1 MLAPRE
7 CCLNDTLKST
17 VESAIAEND
26 SHLGRMRWARTALSG
41 HFPLDEGRL
50 AGLSDEKRAILD
62 QFLYRFTKIQ
72 DSMGTRLL
80 PTLYNFLEGDDNPRP
95 FLDVLN
101 RLEQLGVVKSQESW
115 QKFRDL
121 RNNIA
126 HEYPESVVKTIA
138 TINTLFEDVEEFF
151 LLYTTARQAG
161 SDRLR

>member
-1 MLAPRE
+1 MHAPRE
-7 CCLNDTLKST
+7 SRLNDTLKAT

-41 HFPLDEGRL
+41 HLPLDEDRF

-72 DSMGTRLL
+72 YSVGTRLL
-80 PTLYNFLEGDDNPRP
+80 PTLDSFLEGDDNPRP

-101 RLEQLGVVKSQESW
+101 RLEQLGVMTSQESR

-126 HEYPESVVKTIA
+126 HEYPESVAKTVA
-138 TINTLFEDVEEFF
+138 TINTLFEDAEEFF